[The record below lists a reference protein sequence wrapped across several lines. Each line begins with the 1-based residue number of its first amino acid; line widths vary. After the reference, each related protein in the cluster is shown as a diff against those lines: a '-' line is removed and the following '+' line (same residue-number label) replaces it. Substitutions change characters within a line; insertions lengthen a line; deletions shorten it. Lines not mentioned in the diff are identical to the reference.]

1 MARWRAWSN
10 EPDPVSTVDDK
21 AWRELQARASKAN
34 PRRADVF
41 SDESRRAREASAA
54 NYKNRRMN

>member
-10 EPDPVSTVDDK
+10 EPEPVATIDDRS
-21 AWRELQARASKAN
+21 WRDMQQRAAKAN
-34 PRRADVF
+34 PGRADVF
-41 SDESRRAREASAA
+41 SDESRRAREQSAA